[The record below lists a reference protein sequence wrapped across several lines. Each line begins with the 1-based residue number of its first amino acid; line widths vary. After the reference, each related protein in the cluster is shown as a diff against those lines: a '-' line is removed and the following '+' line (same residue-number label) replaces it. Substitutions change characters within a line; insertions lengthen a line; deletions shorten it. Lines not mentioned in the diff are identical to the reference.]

1 MRLSTENGLQR
12 FTDGKQ
18 SQTNRRA
25 PVHQRVG
32 MTTKK
37 EGGGV
42 GASSTTRRT
51 LSRALASGVTVSLM
65 GVAGVLGFATPAPA
79 QTPVASAN
87 FNGYASGRSEERRV
101 GQERTSAASGRT

>member
-1 MRLSTENGLQR
+1 MRLSTENGLQS

-51 LSRALASGVTVSLM
+51 LSRALASGVAVSLM
-65 GVAGVLGFATPAPA
+65 GVAGGLGGAGPASG
-79 QTPVASAN
+79 QTPGASAN
-87 FNGYASGRSEERRV
+87 FNGSPSRAVGPTRV
-101 GQERTSAASGRT
+101 LSPGQT

>member
-1 MRLSTENGLQR
+1 MRLSTENGLQS

-32 MTTKK
+32 LTTKK
-37 EGGGV
+37 AGGGV

-51 LSRALASGVTVSLM
+51 LSRALASGVVVSLI
-65 GVAGVLGFATPAPA
+65 GVAGVLAAAPAPA
-79 QTPVASAN
+79 PTAVASPY
-87 FNGYASGRSEERRV
+87 FKRYAAGAAGHSG
-101 GQERTSAASGRT
+101 GLN